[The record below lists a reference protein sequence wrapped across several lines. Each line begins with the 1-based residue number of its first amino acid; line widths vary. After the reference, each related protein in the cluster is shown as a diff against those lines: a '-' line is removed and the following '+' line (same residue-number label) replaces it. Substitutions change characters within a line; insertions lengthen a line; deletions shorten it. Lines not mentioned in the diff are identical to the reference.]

1 MFKLIEFFRKRPS
14 DKTILYGRIIYG
26 LIILLLLGLYFNDY
40 TINLPASLQANELY
54 VKYVL
59 FIFGIIPVLMGL
71 TGICFA
77 KRKVVKILQIIFGI
91 VLIFVGN
98 NINMKVAQ
106 TETGVNKTSTNFE
119 EITKSSEKSPINVGF
134 WIALLSILPL
144 LAGITGK
151 CITEKCIKY
160 GEKITKIR
168 V

>member
-14 DKTILYGRIIYG
+14 DKTILYWRIIYW
-26 LIILLLLGLYFNDY
+26 LIILLLLWLYFNDY

-59 FIFGIIPVLMGL
+59 FIFWIIPVLMWL
-71 TGICFA
+71 TWICFA
-77 KRKVVKILQIIFGI
+77 KRKVVKILQIIFWI
-91 VLIFVGN
+91 VLIFVWN

-106 TETGVNKTSTNFE
+106 TETWVNKTSTNFE
-119 EITKSSEKSPINVGF
+119 EITKSSEKSPINIGF

-144 LAGITGK
+144 LAWITWK

-160 GEKITKIR
+160 WEKITKIR